1 MDKQLLVELKLYIE
15 RNKVENIIRDT
26 DVACNYIMPLKS
38 AVRLD
43 KAHQEEALSKSKEA
57 DDSTWLEQFRKKSVA
72 KVDEKRSIYSED
84 FLKEED
90 ELEDY
95 INKEKSKETFSTKLL
110 KYIDRS
116 ELSDA
121 EIYKKAGIDRR
132 HFSKIRCDKYYQ
144 PKKVTAIALC
154 MALQLS
160 IEETTELLQIAGYSL
175 SNSDTGDLVVKFCI
189 EKGIYNLIE
198 VNEALNY
205 FGQKLLGVVG

>member
-95 INKEKSKETFSTKLL
+95 INKKKSKETFSTKLL